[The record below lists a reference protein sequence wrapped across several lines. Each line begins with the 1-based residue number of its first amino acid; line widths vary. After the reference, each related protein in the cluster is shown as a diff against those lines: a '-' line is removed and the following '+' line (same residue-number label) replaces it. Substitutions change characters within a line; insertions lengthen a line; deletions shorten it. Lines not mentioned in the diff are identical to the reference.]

1 MKPHIRMSLK
11 TKFRIYWLKGNMSR
25 RRAWFNALFRRML
38 LLGYPVKVRRGVDGL
53 ETVDVDEYAID
64 ILEYWVEPLDI
75 LITRRCV

>member
-11 TKFRIYWLKGNMSR
+11 TKFYICWLIGKMSR
-25 RRAWFNALFRRML
+25 RRAWFHALFRRMP

-53 ETVDVDEYAID
+53 ETIDVDEYVIEL
-64 ILEYWVEPLDI
+64 LEYLVEPLDI